1 MAESAGNAPAS
12 GLTGSRFRDE
22 CRQLISTWTPMAP
35 SRGFAPRPLALTGRW
50 TTVIPRWNVIG
61 LPGRTST
68 CNLRVRSSAFCVFEL
83 RGVWNW
89 SGTPVLPRVSR
100 RPKRRGL
107 LSSSCPIMAT
117 RTGAAPAVFPKAFGT
132 SLLFLFRVAEVVG
145 DGGNAPLVVFRPSL
159 MTAVL
164 QTAGRI
170 ITRLIWWHFLT
181 SNRIALEENIDGYE
195 IKRLQRAGTMSAQ
208 STIWYTVL
216 ITQVGWQTKKA

>member
-1 MAESAGNAPAS
+1 MLPPPV
-12 GLTGSRFRDE
+12 LTGSRFQDE

-83 RGVWNW
+83 RGVGELVGHL
-89 SGTPVLPRVSR
+89 GTAPSVSPSQAARIAFFLVPDDGDPDGCCPRC
-100 RPKRRGL
+100 L
-107 LSSSCPIMAT
+107 LLDRQA
-117 RTGAAPAVFPKAFGT
+117 
-132 SLLFLFRVAEVVG
+132 SLLFLFRVAELVG

-170 ITRLIWWHFLT
+170 ITRVNWWRQWELHPSQT
-181 SNRIALEENIDGYE
+181 DCE
-195 IKRLQRAGTMSAQ
+195 
-208 STIWYTVL
+208 TVSPL
-216 ITQVGWQTKKA
+216 RHMCPRELAR